1 MKVQN
6 LEAAAREALSIDMVV
21 DITTIGR
28 RSGQPRRIEIW
39 CHLMDGQLF
48 LAASPGPRSWYA
60 NLFANSDVVL
70 HLKDQVKEDIA
81 VSARPV
87 TEEAER
93 RDVFTRLAAQSA
105 FRQGQGLDVEPWVA
119 GSKLVELIPTTG

>member
-1 MKVQN
+1 MQQ
-6 LEAAAREALSIDMVV
+6 LEPAVRDALSIDMVV

-39 CHLMDGQLF
+39 CHLMDGQLY

-60 NLFANSDVVL
+60 NLYANRDMTL
-70 HLKDQVKEDIA
+70 HIKNSVKADIP
-81 VSARPV
+81 VSARPI
-87 TEEAER
+87 TGEAER
-93 RDVFTRLAAQSA
+93 RVVFARLAAQSA

-119 GSKLVELIPTTG
+119 GSKLVELIPTNG

>member
-1 MKVQN
+1 MQN
-6 LEAAAREALSIDMVV
+6 LEPAVRDALSIDMVV

-28 RSGQPRRIEIW
+28 RSEQPRRIEIW

-60 NLFANSDVVL
+60 NLYANSEVTL
-70 HLKDQVKEDIA
+70 HLKDEVKADIP
-81 VSARPV
+81 VSARPI
-87 TEEAER
+87 TDQAER

-105 FRQGQGLDVEPWVA
+105 FRQGQGLDVEPWVE
-119 GSKLVELIPTTG
+119 GSKLVELIPTTS

>member
-1 MKVQN
+1 MQQ
-6 LEAAAREALSIDMVV
+6 LEPVVRDALSIDMVV

-39 CHLMDGQLF
+39 CHLMDGQLY

-60 NLFANSDVVL
+60 NLYTNRDLTL
-70 HLKDQVKEDIA
+70 HIKSSVKADIP
-81 VSARPV
+81 VSARPI
-87 TEEAER
+87 TGEAER